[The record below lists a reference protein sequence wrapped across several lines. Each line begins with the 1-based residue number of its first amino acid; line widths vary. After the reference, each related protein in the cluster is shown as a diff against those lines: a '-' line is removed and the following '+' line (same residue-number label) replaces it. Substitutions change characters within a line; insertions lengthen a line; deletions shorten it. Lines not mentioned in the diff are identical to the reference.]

1 MEAEI
6 REGIHPQRFEVLGD
20 VVQNII
26 QFLHE
31 QRLNIDVM
39 HSDVDQR
46 ISRIVHVGDSL
57 LARVGDVDGD
67 INEVKKTLSNM
78 DQQYGKNNHTM
89 SSEMESLNAL
99 R

>member
-6 REGIHPQRFEVLGD
+6 REGKHPQRFEVLGD

-67 INEVKKTLSNM
+67 TNEVKKTLSKWTNNM
-78 DQQYGKNNHTM
+78 GKIIIQCRRKW
-89 SSEMESLNAL
+89 S

>member
-6 REGIHPQRFEVLGD
+6 PEGIHSQRFEVLGD

-57 LARVGDVDGD
+57 LLVSV
-67 INEVKKTLSNM
+67 M
-78 DQQYGKNNHTM
+78 
-89 SSEMESLNAL
+89 L
-99 R
+99 RET